1 MGLSDRVKTRLASLQ
16 VAFVSP
22 ALPQMQL
29 GPEDSTENP
38 LMIQFF
44 TWGASHPEM
53 SWWDHFAEECP
64 RLAELGITQ
73 AWLPPPNKAMAKV
86 IRSSYDSLCSLTSR
100 RTVLVMM
107 PMICGI

>member
-38 LMIQFF
+38 LMVWHSQAGGSN
-44 TWGASHPEM
+44 TEANSDTSDPVLH
-53 SWWDHFAEECP
+53 
-64 RLAELGITQ
+64 LG
-73 AWLPPPNKAMAKV
+73 
-86 IRSSYDSLCSLTSR
+86 S
-100 RTVLVMM
+100 
-107 PMICGI
+107 